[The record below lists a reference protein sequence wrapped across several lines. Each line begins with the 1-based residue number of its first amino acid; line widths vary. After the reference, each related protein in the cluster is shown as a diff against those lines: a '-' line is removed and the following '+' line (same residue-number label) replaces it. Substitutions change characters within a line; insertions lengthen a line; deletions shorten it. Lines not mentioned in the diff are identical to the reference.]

1 MDAAF
6 SWILLLDASLR
17 LATPLL
23 FAALAGMISERA
35 GIIDIGLEGKMLLS
49 AFAAAAVA
57 SITGSPWQGLAAA
70 IVISASFSLLHAFAC
85 ITHKG
90 DQVVSGI
97 AINLL
102 AIALTALLA
111 QRLFSLGGMT
121 PILES
126 SERLPV
132 ISFPQWVVH
141 DDSWLS
147 QLYWQLF
154 SGHNILI
161 YVVFIVVII
170 AGYLLKYSPWGMHLY
185 AAGENPTALK
195 RAGLSTDRV
204 RYLAVIA
211 GGGICGVAGA
221 YLSIGHGA
229 GFVDNMTVGKGF
241 IALAALIFGKWHPV
255 GVMFSCLFFGFL
267 EALTIRLQAVT
278 LANSDF
284 VIPIQLIEVIPY
296 ILTLLVLAG
305 FIGKSS
311 MPAALGKTNH

>member
-57 SITGSPWQGLAAA
+57 SITGSAWQGLMAAV
-70 IVISASFSLLHAFAC
+70 VISASFSLLHAFAC

-102 AIALTALLA
+102 AVALTALLA
-111 QRLFSLGGMT
+111 QRLFLLGGMT
-121 PILES
+121 PILEK

-132 ISFPQWVVH
+132 ISFPEWVVH
-141 DDSWLS
+141 DGSWWS

-161 YVVFIVVII
+161 YVVFIFVIVTV
-170 AGYLLKYSPWGMHLY
+170 YFLKYSPWGMHLY

-195 RAGLSTDRV
+195 RAGLSINRI

-211 GGGICGVAGA
+211 GGAICGVAGA

-255 GVMFSCLFFGFL
+255 GVMMSCLFFGFL
-267 EALTIRLQAVT
+267 EALAIRLQAVD
-278 LANSDF
+278 LAGTGL
-284 VIPIQLIEVIPY
+284 VIPIQAIEVIPY

-305 FIGKSS
+305 FMGKSS
-311 MPAALGKTNH
+311 MPAALGRINH

>member
-1 MDAAF
+1 MEYAF

-57 SITGSPWQGLAAA
+57 SITGSAWQGLIAA
-70 IVISASFSLLHAFAC
+70 VVVSASFSLLHAFAC

-102 AIALTALLA
+102 AVALTALLA

-121 PILES
+121 PILEK

-132 ISFPQWVVH
+132 ITFPSWVSH
-141 DDSWLS
+141 DDSWWS

-154 SGHNILI
+154 SGHNMLV
-161 YVVFIVVII
+161 YVVFIVV
-170 AGYLLKYSPWGMHLY
+170 ALAVYFLKYSVWGMHLY

-195 RAGLSTDRV
+195 RAGLSVDRI
-204 RYLAVIA
+204 RYAAVVA
-211 GGGICGVAGA
+211 GGGVCGVAGA

-241 IALAALIFGKWHPV
+241 IALAALILGKWHPV
-255 GVMFSCLFFGFL
+255 GVMMSCLFFGFL
-267 EALTIRLQAVT
+267 EALTIRLQEVN
-278 LANSDF
+278 LAGTDL
-284 VIPIQLIEVIPY
+284 VIPIQVIEVIPY
-296 ILTLLVLAG
+296 VLTLLVLAG

-311 MPAALGKTNH
+311 QPAALGKINN

>member
-1 MDAAF
+1 MEYTF
-6 SWILLLDASLR
+6 SWILLLDSSLR

-57 SITGSPWQGLAAA
+57 SITGSPWQGLIAAM
-70 IVISASFSLLHAFAC
+70 VISASFSLLHAFAC

-121 PILES
+121 PILEN

-132 ISFPQWVVH
+132 ITFPSWVSH

-147 QLYWQLF
+147 QLYWQLL
-154 SGHNILI
+154 SGHNILVYI
-161 YVVFIVVII
+161 VFIVVALAI
-170 AGYLLKYSPWGMHLY
+170 YFFKYSVWGMHLY
-185 AAGENPTALK
+185 AAGENPIALK
-195 RAGLSTDRV
+195 RAGLSVDRI
-204 RYLAVIA
+204 RYGAVVA
-211 GGGICGVAGA
+211 GGAICGVAGA

-255 GVMFSCLFFGFL
+255 GVMMSCLFFGFL
-267 EALTIRLQAVT
+267 EALTIRLQEFSLVGTDIA
-278 LANSDF
+278 
-284 VIPIQLIEVIPY
+284 IPIQAIEVIPY
-296 ILTLLVLAG
+296 ILTILVLAG

-311 MPAALGKTNH
+311 MPSALGKRNN